1 MTLDWFD
8 RVTEELQDDLE
19 SICDK
24 YDQIGHM
31 SIDKGAK
38 HPRIEFFV
46 ELEDLER
53 EYFCT
58 LFYDPFN
65 NEFYIES
72 FDLDLDL
79 TSRTILEDIEDI
91 IDAVHESFH
100 DFINDEDDDYEA
112 AIEYSDEEFNDVYD
126 IDVLTEDDEFETL
139 EVDWE
144 TPEVTA
150 YIDET
155 EDLEITYKFGVIPET
170 GDGILQRINRV
181 KTEDDDIIKDEF
193 NFIFSKDEAST
204 IIAMIASH
212 MDSIKSLDFEQ

>member
-8 RVTEELQDDLE
+8 RVSAELQDDLE
-19 SICDK
+19 SICEK

-46 ELEDLER
+46 ETEENDR

-58 LFYDPFN
+58 LFFDPFN

-79 TSRTILEDIEDI
+79 SSRTMLEDIDDI

-100 DFINDEDDDYEA
+100 DFMEDEDYVSAFEYEYADQDDDY
-112 AIEYSDEEFNDVYD
+112 
-126 IDVLTEDDEFETL
+126 IDDDYETL

-150 YIDET
+150 YIDEN
-155 EDLEITYKFGVIPET
+155 EDVEITYKFGVIQET
-170 GDGILQRINRV
+170 GDGILQRTNRV
-181 KTEDDDIIKDEF
+181 KTQDNELIKDEF

-212 MDSIKSLDFEQ
+212 MDSIQSLDTLQ

>member
-1 MTLDWFD
+1 MALDWFD

-19 SICDK
+19 SICEK

-46 ELEDLER
+46 ETEENGR

-58 LFYDPFN
+58 LFFDPLN
-65 NEFYIES
+65 NEFYVES

-79 TSRTILEDIEDI
+79 ISRTILEDIDDI
-91 IDAVHESFH
+91 IDAVHDSFH
-100 DFINDEDDDYEA
+100 DYLDEEDDISDFYEVEA
-112 AIEYSDEEFNDVYD
+112 DEVDFEDEEEY
-126 IDVLTEDDEFETL
+126 ETL

-150 YIDET
+150 YIAEN
-155 EDLEITYKFGVIPET
+155 EEVEISYKFGVIQET

-181 KTEDDDIIKDEF
+181 KTDDNDLIKDEF

-212 MDSIKSLDFEQ
+212 MDSIKSLDIEQ